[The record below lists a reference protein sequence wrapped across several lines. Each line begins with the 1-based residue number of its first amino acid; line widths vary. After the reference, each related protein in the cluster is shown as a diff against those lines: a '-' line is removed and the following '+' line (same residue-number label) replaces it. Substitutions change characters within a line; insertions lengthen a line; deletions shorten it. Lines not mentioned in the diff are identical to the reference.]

1 MSERIDVS
9 AWIGGYPY
17 RDVPHP
23 DAAVLARR
31 VLPREGYTGA
41 WVGHLPGAWH
51 RDPAGSNATLF
62 RELEPYRDILN
73 PAPIVRPD
81 WPGWHVTFRE
91 AVEQGAQSVRVYP
104 AQWGMGAGHPALE
117 ELARVCGESGI
128 ALHVT
133 VRFEDLRQRHP
144 LDVAGDVPAAL
155 LRGIARLPASRCHLV
170 VAGAGR
176 ELIEETHWGLTPL
189 EAARVWYDFGWLWG
203 PPEEHFAHMV
213 RTLGAE
219 RLAWG
224 TFWPLRLTQQCR
236 ALVDLLPPDVGV
248 PAVVGNF
255 AEGARISRAARQH
268 STISL

>member
-1 MSERIDVS
+1 MTERIDVS
-9 AWIGGYPY
+9 AWIGAYPY

-23 DAAVLARR
+23 DAEVLAHR
-31 VLPREGYTGA
+31 VLPREGFSGA

-51 RDPAGSNATLF
+51 RDPGGSNATLYREIEPF
-62 RELEPYRDILN
+62 RDTLS

-81 WPGWHVTFRE
+81 WPGWQVTFRD
-91 AVEQGAQSVRVYP
+91 ARSQGAQSVRVYP
-104 AQWGMGAGHPALE
+104 AQWGLGAGHPALA
-117 ELARVCGESGI
+117 ELAYACGESGV

-155 LRGIARLPASRCHLV
+155 LRGIARLPGSRCHLV

-176 ELIEETHWGLTPL
+176 ELIEETHWGLTPE

-203 PPEEHFAHMV
+203 PPEDHFAHMV
-213 RTLGAE
+213 RTVGAE

-236 ALVDLLPPDVGV
+236 TLVDLLPPDSGS
-248 PAVVGNF
+248 PPLHGNF
-255 AEGARISRAARQH
+255 AEGARISRAARADVA
-268 STISL
+268 ISL